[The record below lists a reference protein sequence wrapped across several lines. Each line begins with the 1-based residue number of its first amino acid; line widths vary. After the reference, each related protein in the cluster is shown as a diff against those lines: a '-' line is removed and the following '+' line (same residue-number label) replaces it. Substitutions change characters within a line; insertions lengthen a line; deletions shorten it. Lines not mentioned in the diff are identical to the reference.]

1 MVRIILSNNLIKNIR
16 GLIPLLNFGNRE
28 NAEHCKQIKYCVDFP
43 WSTCKSKQQG
53 TAPDL
58 LTHMPIHPSIHAS
71 IYIPLPPFIE
81 MGWPQI
87 CSSPP
92 VSAS

>member
-16 GLIPLLNFGNRE
+16 GLIPLLNFGNQE
-28 NAEHCKQIKYCVDFP
+28 NAVNRSSTVDFP
-43 WSTCKSKQQG
+43 WSTCKSKQRG

-58 LTHMPIHPSIHAS
+58 LTHMSIHPSIHPF
-71 IYIPLPPFIE
+71 IYPLPFIE

-92 VSAS
+92 TSTS

>member
-16 GLIPLLNFGNRE
+16 GLIPFLNFGDRE
-28 NAEHCKQIKYCVDFP
+28 NAVNRPSTVDFP

-58 LTHMPIHPSIHAS
+58 LTPTPIHPSIYSFIH
-71 IYIPLPPFIE
+71 PPFLLRCA
-81 MGWPQI
+81 GLKFVVR
-87 CSSPP
+87 SP
-92 VSAS
+92 SASAS